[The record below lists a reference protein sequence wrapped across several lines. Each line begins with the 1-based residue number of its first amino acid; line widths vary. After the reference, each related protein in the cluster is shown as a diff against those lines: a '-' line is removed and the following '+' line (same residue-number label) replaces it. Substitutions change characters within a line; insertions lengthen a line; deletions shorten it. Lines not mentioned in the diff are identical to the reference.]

1 MLFTFFPP
9 APIIRFIFSGLT
21 FITWMSGA
29 YFDSSLEGGGE
40 HFDISARMCFRPSFA
55 CKRACFMIGSV
66 IPPTFMSI

>member
-21 FITWMSGA
+21 FITWMRG
-29 YFDSSLEGGGE
+29 
-40 HFDISARMCFRPSFA
+40 HFDISTRMCFRPYFA